1 MTGSTWQM
9 EGLTFTIALEALGR
23 DRLPYPLSW
32 FPRELEFPDD
42 LERSRAA
49 AAQRLATRFDET
61 LYNALAVLL
70 EPEMR
75 VEVYGFYGPDQT
87 QVVRI
92 HAGITGG
99 TATLAVQRPGRTR
112 EYGTDITVSTHQ
124 SHRIAAEV
132 IGRIP
137 RLAAGS
143 HRSFQGRRSDLH
155 QQTYGRHPTRL
166 SPAEDTQRFFRR
178 PRSGMGEITV
188 LPGFALDS
196 KPTDDGRAFLW
207 LDYPND
213 GRYLLHEHSADDIAV
228 TPGAPDEILRQLQDR
243 IDATARTLGRGA
255 RVPDRLVYDDEDD
268 PEAEYFQRK
277 SWLV

>member
-32 FPRELEFPDD
+32 FPNELEFPGDYT
-42 LERSRAA
+42 RSRAA
-49 AAQRLATRFDET
+49 AAQRLAPRFDET
-61 LYNALAVLL
+61 LYSALAVLL

-75 VEVYGFYGPDQT
+75 IEVYGFYGPDQT

-92 HAGITGG
+92 HAGISGS

-132 IGRIP
+132 VGRIP
-137 RLAAGS
+137 RFGAGA
-143 HRSFQGRRSDLH
+143 HRPFHGRRSDLE
-155 QQTYGRHPTRL
+155 QPTYGRHPTRL
-166 SPAEDTQRFFRR
+166 SPVEEMQRFFRR
-178 PRSGMGEITV
+178 ERTGMGEITV

-196 KPTDDGRAFLW
+196 TPTDDGRAFIW

-213 GRYLLHEHSADDIAV
+213 GRYLLHELSADDISV
-228 TPGAPDEILRQLQDR
+228 TPGAPDELLRQLQER
-243 IDATARTLGRGA
+243 IDATSRALRPVARGY
-255 RVPDRLVYDDEDD
+255 VYDDEDD

>member
-32 FPRELEFPDD
+32 FPRDLEFPGD
-42 LERSRAA
+42 LERSRAT
-49 AAQRLATRFDET
+49 AAQRLASRFDEA
-61 LYNALAVLL
+61 LYSALAVLL

-75 VEVYGFYGPDQT
+75 IEVYGFYGPDQS

-92 HAGITGG
+92 HAGISGH
-99 TATLAVQRPGRTR
+99 TATLAVQRPGPTR

-132 IGRIP
+132 IGRLP
-137 RLAAGS
+137 RLSAGG
-143 HRSFQGRRSDLH
+143 HRPFHGRRSEME
-155 QQTYGRHPTRL
+155 QPTYGRHPTRL
-166 SPAEDTQRFFRR
+166 SPVEEMQRFFRR
-178 PRSGMGEITV
+178 ERIGMGEITV

-213 GRYLLHEHSADDIAV
+213 GRYLLHELSADDISI
-228 TPGAPDEILRQLQDR
+228 TPGPPDELLRQLQER
-243 IDATARTLGRGA
+243 VDATARTLRPA
-255 RVPDRLVYDDEDD
+255 PRDNYYDDEDD